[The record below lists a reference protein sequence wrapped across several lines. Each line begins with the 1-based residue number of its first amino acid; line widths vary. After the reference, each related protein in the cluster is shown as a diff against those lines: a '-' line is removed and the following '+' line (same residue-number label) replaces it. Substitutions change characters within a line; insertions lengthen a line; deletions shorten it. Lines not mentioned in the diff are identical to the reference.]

1 MRRNSRRTETTVS
14 DHAARSARTS
24 RPFRIP
30 LPLPPRLVPPLLRAV
45 RRRFRRIEE
54 PYVAELRERYIAQVA
69 HHDVD
74 GVPVVEIVP
83 RSAPDDVRER
93 GDRAVYLHGGAY
105 FLGSACDGLAVLMAD
120 ELRLPVFCVDY
131 DLAPE
136 SPFPIA
142 LEQAVRAHT
151 ALAGAGGGRTVLF
164 GVSSGAGLALSLVN
178 WLHRTGLPLPRAL
191 GLFTPW
197 TDLTGA
203 GDSYQANEGRDRAIR
218 WRYQLERA
226 AGAYAGT
233 TPARHPGISPIYDTY
248 PPDYPP
254 SMITTGTRDL
264 FLSDCVRLYWALRAV
279 GATTELRLW
288 EGMWHALPGDPE
300 MPEARA
306 CRAEVAGFLLR
317 ALQEGGTPRDE
328 QPEPARTTG

>member
-1 MRRNSRRTETTVS
+1 MRRNDKRSGPTVS
-14 DHAARSARTS
+14 QQAADSARMS
-24 RPFRIP
+24 KPFRVP

-54 PYVAELRERYIAQVA
+54 PYVAELRKWLVEDVT

-105 FLGSACDGLAVLMAD
+105 FLGSACDGLAVMMAD
-120 ELRLPVFCVDY
+120 ELRLPVFCIDY

-136 SPFPIA
+136 SVFPAA

-151 ALAGAGGGRTVLF
+151 ALAAAGGRTVLF

-178 WLHRTGLPLPRAL
+178 RLHREGLPLPRAL

-197 TDLTGA
+197 TDLTGT
-203 GDSYQANEGRDRAIR
+203 GDSYRANEGRDRAIR

-226 AGAYAGT
+226 ARAYAGA

-279 GATTELRLW
+279 GAPTELRVW
-288 EGMWHALPGDPE
+288 EGMWHSLPDDPG
-300 MPEARA
+300 MPEAQA
-306 CRAEVAGFLLR
+306 CRAEVAGFLRR
-317 ALQEGGTPRDE
+317 ALQDADAPHDGN
-328 QPEPARTTG
+328 PESARATR